1 MREKLARIG
10 IAIALVLGL
19 GATAACDREDKADVR
34 EGVNDVERE
43 AENIG
48 EEAEEELDKLDS
60 DGKDD

>member
-1 MREKLARIG
+1 MKEKLARIG
-10 IAIALVLGL
+10 IAVALVLGL
-19 GATAACDREDKADVR
+19 GATAACDREDEADVR

-48 EEAEEELDKLDS
+48 EEAEEEIDKLDS